1 MKNSKNILNEA
12 SVLLV
17 AAILVLTAIVIVPMT
32 MAQTPEHDVGV
43 SDIISPFSGCLH
55 TYPVNVTVKNSGSNS
70 ETFDVQ
76 VEILLLMEEDFS
88 GTFPPDGWETD
99 WWMQSNTNYA
109 GGDPPEALCNKH
121 TQHQNFIMTPPIDYS
136 GVNKVVLE
144 FKSQAYIHYL
154 NYCDLY
160 VNYTTDGIVWEDITP
175 WDHPTSSF
183 GPETFTIEITG
194 DPYLGDSFQVKWE
207 YAGYND
213 YNIYYWWLDD
223 VKIKGGVYAEIV
235 EDVTIPKDEEEV
247 VNFSYWTPSDCGE
260 YRVTA
265 FTLLEGDENPD
276 NNGKTVDITISCDFT
291 LADIINMID
300 DLKDIIEDMKLDNGE
315 ADLINKLK
323 NARNFLDDPPP
334 PVDIDEAIIK
344 LELFLDR
351 VEHWTTHPPTPGLT
365 DEQAALLKNAADQ
378 IIWLLSNCF

>member
-183 GPETFTIEITG
+183 
-194 DPYLGDSFQVKWE
+194 
-207 YAGYND
+207 
-213 YNIYYWWLDD
+213 
-223 VKIKGGVYAEIV
+223 
-235 EDVTIPKDEEEV
+235 
-247 VNFSYWTPSDCGE
+247 
-260 YRVTA
+260 
-265 FTLLEGDENPD
+265 
-276 NNGKTVDITISCDFT
+276 
-291 LADIINMID
+291 
-300 DLKDIIEDMKLDNGE
+300 
-315 ADLINKLK
+315 
-323 NARNFLDDPPP
+323 
-334 PVDIDEAIIK
+334 
-344 LELFLDR
+344 
-351 VEHWTTHPPTPGLT
+351 
-365 DEQAALLKNAADQ
+365 
-378 IIWLLSNCF
+378 